1 MELIE
6 GLAVAALAL
15 LDPFHE
21 PPQKAFDRLL
31 IHGALRQGHFAVPAG
46 AGLPTCFR
54 SHPVPHDD
62 TRPIGRGTGREDTR
76 RSGGKP
82 RWQARVNFALSSA
95 LLWDRC
101 GGEAPRAGA
110 PWPRRLS
117 PCRPHPLG

>member
-21 PPQKAFDRLL
+21 PPQQAFDRLL
-31 IHGALRQGHFAVPAG
+31 IHGALREGHFAVTAG
-46 AGLPTCFR
+46 SGLPTCFR
-54 SHPVPHDD
+54 SHPVPHGERRRSN

-82 RWQARVNFALSSA
+82 RWQPRVNFGLSA
-95 LLWDRC
+95 
-101 GGEAPRAGA
+101 AP
-110 PWPRRLS
+110 
-117 PCRPHPLG
+117 